1 MFKNTFQ
8 SGFLSI
14 LYSIGSK
21 PLQIWDKKV
30 SGRAGRSVGG
40 TGPLALAAP
49 VRVGLLSLCF
59 PVGRMG
65 AECPP
70 PSWKRDEKAC
80 TCSPVPGTVLLCR
93 RRAFV
98 PDAFRSHPLAPSV
111 SLNADRLTFG
121 TCRKPSVT
129 WSLYCSSPT
138 GFLH

>member
-30 SGRAGRSVGG
+30 SGRAGRGRGVGG
-40 TGPLALAAP
+40 AGPVALAAP
-49 VRVGLLSLCF
+49 VRVWLLSLGF

-65 AECPP
+65 AECPA

-80 TCSPVPGTVLLCR
+80 TCSPGPGTVLL
-93 RRAFV
+93 
-98 PDAFRSHPLAPSV
+98 
-111 SLNADRLTFG
+111 
-121 TCRKPSVT
+121 
-129 WSLYCSSPT
+129 
-138 GFLH
+138 

>member
-30 SGRAGRSVGG
+30 SGRAGRSVGE
-40 TGPLALAAP
+40 TGSSALAAP
-49 VRVGLLSLCF
+49 VRVWLLSLGF
-59 PVGRMG
+59 QVGRMG

-70 PSWKRDEKAC
+70 PSWKREKAC

-93 RRAFV
+93 RRALV
-98 PDAFRSHPLAPSV
+98 PDAFRSHPLAPSI

-121 TCRKPSVT
+121 TCRKPSMT
-129 WSLYCSSPT
+129 WSLYYSSPT